1 MVLKSCLFSVT
12 LILSGTMSFALP
24 ACQLNGIL
32 QNCFVTYTY
41 LNGETYVGEFMLG
54 EKHGQGTLNYRD
66 GSTYVGEWRDDKRNG
81 QGTFE
86 LKSVLM
92 DDIIQEG
99 MWKDDVFQEEEPPVP
114 MVNELGQ
121 TICPGS
127 PYDTAKQPNITKDWT
142 DCVGEEH
149 WAYAGGGS
157 YSGGY
162 KNGRW
167 HGQGT
172 FIRQP
177 GEVYEGEWNDG
188 SKSGEGK
195 QTYPDGTVEEGIWEE
210 DAFQG

>member
-1 MVLKSCLFSVT
+1 
-12 LILSGTMSFALP
+12 MSFALP
-24 ACQLNGIL
+24 ACPLNGIL
-32 QNCFVTYTY
+32 QNCFGTYTY
-41 LNGETYVGEFMLG
+41 LNGEKYVGEFMLG
-54 EKHGQGTLNYRD
+54 EKHGQGTLSYRN

-99 MWKDDVFQEEEPPVP
+99 MWKDDVLQEEEPPVP
-114 MVNELGQ
+114 VVNELGQ

-172 FIRQP
+172 FIKQP
-177 GEVYEGEWNDG
+177 GEEYVGEWKDG

-195 QTYPDGTVEEGIWEE
+195 QTYPDGTVEEGIWE
-210 DAFQG
+210 DDVFQN

>member
-1 MVLKSCLFSVT
+1 MKNPKHPSSFS
-12 LILSGTMSFALP
+12 LD
-24 ACQLNGIL
+24 NK
-32 QNCFVTYTY
+32 
-41 LNGETYVGEFMLG
+41 
-54 EKHGQGTLNYRD
+54 KHGEGTQTHAN
-66 GSTYVGEWRDDKRNG
+66 GSKYVGEWKNDKRNG

-86 LKSVLM
+86 LKSILM
-92 DDIIQEG
+92 DDIVQEG

-127 PYDTAKQPNITKDWT
+127 PYDTAKSPNITEDWT